1 MRPFTDAELQIL
13 RQHAA
18 SHTGQQIADMIGRS
32 RKVVLNKLNA
42 MGINAV
48 KRGDQHYNVKHS
60 DHDIELCR
68 LLHQEGVPPGV
79 IAEKM
84 EMSRNYVYKIVNHIV
99 RRPR

>member
-1 MRPFTDAELQIL
+1 MKPFTDAELQIL

-18 SHTGQQIADMIGRS
+18 THTRQQIADMLGRS

-42 MGINAV
+42 MGISVV
-48 KRGDQHYNVKHS
+48 KRGDRHYNVKHS

-68 LLHQEGVPPGV
+68 LLHQDGVPPGV

-84 EMSRNYVYKIVNHIV
+84 EMSRNYVYEIVNHIV

>member
-1 MRPFTDAELQIL
+1 MRPFTDDELQIL

-32 RKVVLNKLNA
+32 RRVVLNKLNA
-42 MGINAV
+42 MGISAV
-48 KRGDQHYNVKHS
+48 KRGDRHYNVKHS

-68 LLHQEGVPPGV
+68 LLHQHGVSPGV